1 MTMLRLTPAVMM
13 KLDADRFKWVLNSA
27 GLSSILCGQ
36 FWVGTST
43 IVLSSAEIYEELA

>member
-27 GLSSILCGQ
+27 GLSSILCGK